1 MVSDRRTGRIVTVLL
16 LLLGWGGI
24 SAFAQFSSGIEGT
37 VHDTTGA
44 VVSGAKVTVTD
55 TRLGVSRNVVSGQN
69 GYFRVDGIAA
79 STYTVE
85 IQMAS
90 FQTWKQ
96 AGLTLQIAEIRTLS
110 PELKVGDV
118 SINVEVSA
126 MVASVDLV
134 TASTGSIISNVT
146 LAETPLVG
154 QNVYGLASLTPGMTG
169 AGVSTAGN
177 DNYTNEYAINLNAA
191 GLRQEENGYQIDDG
205 YTNTPSRGGST
216 SISPNPEI
224 VQSMDIRTN
233 DFDAQKGRNG
243 GSTVNVY
250 TVSGSNQFH
259 GNIDWYFTNNS
270 LAGTTHFQSSVP
282 PFTRNEMGATMGGPI
297 FRNKLFWFGAIDVLR
312 SSNPS
317 SYTATVETQDFVNWA
332 KTYEPSTVGYQFL
345 TMAPPAAY
353 PTTGLVPYSTYIKPS
368 NQGGTPGYFPT
379 PTGAALTA
387 LQSINIIGTI
397 PVSYST
403 AKDGYQWSFRVDD
416 YLGKND
422 RLYVDAIR
430 TYYSGP
436 GGGTRPAS
444 TQGNANSS
452 DFVNINWTHTFGS
465 HLINQTGANLIRP
478 YGANLTQVA
487 TEGIPYVNVT
497 NLAGFGSWAPGNFSQ
512 STYSWRDVMTATI
525 KTHTLKFGADLF
537 NTREVDHQGG
547 AFTRPTFT
555 YYNILD
561 LIQDEPVKQSGPAVN
576 LQNHQQAPYDRI
588 YRDLIE
594 GYYFQDDWK
603 LSPRFTVNLGVRYDM
618 MVNFFSIYSP
628 TLSRFNLG
636 TGATWNTKVAT
647 GTASL
652 ANTHKVLDHNIGG
665 FTPRVGFSWDVFG
678 KGRTAIRGGY
688 GMFEDQP
695 PYLHI
700 TDSTAGNLPNYF
712 SPVDDVTAGGATPKP
727 FVCTPV
733 GAWNMSCPVLNTS
746 NAVLNSSGGLVI
758 NGVISPAGMGG
769 YDPNFKMQQVE
780 AWSLSIQHQ
789 LQNNLIIELNYSGTA
804 AHHLL
809 VFQNDANRFAGDLI
823 QNNNHLKRLNP
834 NFAATGWASSDGNS
848 TGNYGSAEVIRPFT
862 HGLAFRGIYTY
873 GKALDEMSHAQSLD
887 SGSITSGSDFY
898 INNALH
904 AQRGRADFDIRQQF
918 TADGTWDAPNNYSS
932 TMVKSILGG
941 WQFGGKWVA
950 QTGLPFTVVNG
961 AGFAPICSGGAALVN
976 NQCPAGTTIVGNS
989 GGDYNADGYNT
1000 KLPNVPSFGSH
1011 LPGQSKD
1018 KFLSGIFTASQFP
1031 APGLGLVGTLGRN
1044 TYDRPGYKDFDFT
1057 FEKYFS
1063 VPWFF
1068 SEKMKIEAKGEVFN
1082 LFNRT
1087 NLNGVDSGMTDSSFG
1102 KSTSQLPPRSLQ
1114 LHLRASF

>member
-1 MVSDRRTGRIVTVLL
+1 MASDRRAGRIQMVLL
-16 LLLGWGGI
+16 LVVGLWGAP
-24 SAFAQFSSGIEGT
+24 AFAQFSSGIEGI

-44 VVSGAKVTVTD
+44 VIAGAKVRVTD
-55 TRLGVSRNVVSGQN
+55 TRLGVSKSVLTGQN
-69 GYFRVDGIAA
+69 GYFRVDSIAA
-79 STYTVE
+79 STYDVE
-85 IQMAS
+85 IQMPG

-118 SINVEVSA
+118 STNVEVSA
-126 MVASVDLV
+126 TAASVDLV
-134 TASTGSIISNVT
+134 TATTGSIISSQT

-154 QNVYGLASLTPGMTG
+154 QNIFGLASLTPGMTG
-169 AGVSTAGN
+169 GGVTTAGN
-177 DNYTNEYAINLNAA
+177 DNYTNEYAININAA

-205 YTNTPSRGGST
+205 YTNTPSRGGGT

-243 GSTVNVY
+243 GSTVDVY

-270 LAGTTHFQSSVP
+270 LSATTHFQSSVP
-282 PFTRNEMGATMGGPI
+282 TFSRNEMGATMGGPI
-297 FRNKLFWFGAIDVLR
+297 FKNKLFWFGAIDVLR

-317 SYTATVETQDFVNWA
+317 SYTATVETQDFYNWA
-332 KTYEPSTVGYQFL
+332 KANEPNTIGFQFL
-345 TMAPPAAY
+345 TMAPPATY
-353 PTTGLVPYSTYIKPS
+353 PTTGLVSVANYELPS
-368 NQGGTPGYFPT
+368 NQGGTPGYFAPPAGIPST
-379 PTGAALTA
+379 L
-387 LQSINIIGTI
+387 NIIGTI
-397 PVSYST
+397 PVSYSA

-422 RLYVDAIR
+422 RIYVDAIR

-452 DFVNINWTHTFGS
+452 DFVNINWTHTFNS
-465 HLINQTGANLIRP
+465 HLVNQTGANLIRP
-478 YGANLTQVA
+478 YGANLTQPA
-487 TEGIPYVNVT
+487 TEGIPYVNVN

-537 NTREVDHQGG
+537 NTREVDHQQG
-547 AFTRPTFT
+547 AFTRPTFN
-555 YYNILD
+555 YRNLLD
-561 LIQDEPVKQSGPAVN
+561 LIQDEPVYQSGPDVN

-594 GYYFQDDWK
+594 GYYLQDDWK
-603 LSPRFTVNLGVRYDM
+603 LTPRFTLNLGVRYDT

-636 TGATWNTKVAT
+636 SGSTWEAEIAG
-647 GTASL
+647 GTAAL
-652 ANTHKVLDHNIGG
+652 ASNHKVLDHNIGG
-665 FTPRVGFSWDVFG
+665 FTPRVGFSWDLFG
-678 KGRTAIRGGY
+678 KGKTAIRGGF

-712 SPVDDVTAGGATPKP
+712 NPVDDVTAGGPIPKP
-727 FVCTPV
+727 FICTAAGP
-733 GAWNMSCPVLNTS
+733 WNMSCPVLNTS
-746 NAVLNSSGGLVI
+746 NATLNSSGGLLV
-758 NGVISPAGMGG
+758 NGVISRAGMGG

-780 AWSLSIQHQ
+780 AWTLSVQQQ
-789 LQNNLIIELNYSGTA
+789 LKNNLIVELNYSGTA

-809 VFQNDANRFAGDLI
+809 IFQNDANRFAGDLI
-823 QNNNHLKRLNP
+823 KNNNQLQRLNP
-834 NFAATGWASSDGNS
+834 NFAATSWASSDGNS
-848 TGNYGSAEVIRPFT
+848 AGNYGSGEVIRSFT
-862 HGLAFRGIYTY
+862 HGLALRGIYTY
-873 GKALDEMSHAQSLD
+873 GKALDELSQAQSLD

-898 INNALH
+898 VNNALH

-918 TADGTWDAPNNYSS
+918 TADGTWDVPNSYSS
-932 TMVKSILGG
+932 LMLRSILGG
-941 WQFGGKWVA
+941 WQFGGKWIGE
-950 QTGLPFTVVNG
+950 TGLPFTVVNG
-961 AGFAPICSGGAALVN
+961 SGFAPICSGGAALVN
-976 NQCPAGTTIVGNS
+976 NQCPTGTTIIGNS

-1000 KLPNVPSFGSH
+1000 KLPNVPSFGAH
-1011 LPGQSKD
+1011 LGGQSKSQ
-1018 KFLSGIFTASQFP
+1018 FLNGIFTASQFP
-1031 APGLGLVGTLGRN
+1031 APGLGLEGNLGRN

-1063 VPWFF
+1063 LPWFF
-1068 SEKMKIEAKGEVFN
+1068 AEKVKIEAKGEAFN

-1087 NLNGVDSGMTDSSFG
+1087 NLNGVDSGMTDSTFG
-1102 KSTSQLPPRSLQ
+1102 QSTSQLPPRSLQ

>member
-1 MVSDRRTGRIVTVLL
+1 MASDRRASRILTALL
-16 LLLGWGGI
+16 LVVGLWGAP
-24 SAFAQFSSGIEGT
+24 AFAQFSSGIEGI

-44 VVSGAKVTVTD
+44 VIAGAKVTLTD
-55 TRLGVSRNVVSGQN
+55 TRLGVSRSVLTGQN

-79 STYTVE
+79 STYNVE

-96 AGLTLQIAEIRTLS
+96 AGLTLQIAEIHTLS

-118 SINVEVSA
+118 STNVEVSA
-126 MVASVDLV
+126 TAASVDLV
-134 TASTGSIISNVT
+134 TPTTGSIISSET
-146 LAETPLVG
+146 LAETPLSG

-169 AGVSTAGN
+169 GGVTTAGN
-177 DNYTNEYAINLNAA
+177 DNYTNEYAININAA

-205 YTNTPSRGGST
+205 YTNTPSRGGGT

-243 GSTVNVY
+243 GSTVDVY
-250 TVSGSNQFH
+250 TISGSNRFH

-270 LAGTTHFQSSVP
+270 LSATTHFQSSVP
-282 PFTRNEMGATMGGPI
+282 TFSRNEMGATMGGPI

-317 SYTATVETQDFVNWA
+317 SYTATVETQDFYNWA
-332 KTYEPSTVGYQFL
+332 KANEPNTVGFQFL
-345 TMAPPAAY
+345 TMAPPATY
-353 PTTGLVPYSTYIKPS
+353 PTAGLVSVASYELPS
-368 NQGGTPGYFPT
+368 DQGGTPGYFAPPAGIPST
-379 PTGAALTA
+379 L
-387 LQSINIIGTI
+387 NIIGTI
-397 PVSYST
+397 PVSYSA
-403 AKDGYQWSFRVDD
+403 AKNGYQWSFRIDD

-422 RLYVDAIR
+422 RIYVDAIR

-452 DFVNINWTHTFGS
+452 DFVNINWTHTFNS
-465 HLINQTGANLIRP
+465 HLVNQTGANLIRP
-478 YGANLTQVA
+478 YGANLTQPA
-487 TEGIPYVNVT
+487 TEGIPYVNVN

-537 NTREVDHQGG
+537 NTREVDHQQG

-555 YYNILD
+555 YRNLLD
-561 LIQDEPVKQSGPAVN
+561 LIQDEPVSQTGPDVN

-594 GYYFQDDWK
+594 GYYLQDDWK
-603 LSPRFTVNLGVRYDM
+603 LGPRFTLNLGVRYDT

-628 TLSRFNLG
+628 TLARFNLG
-636 TGATWNTKVAT
+636 TGSTWEAKIAT

-652 ANTHKVLDHNIGG
+652 ASNHKVLDHNIGG

-678 KGRTAIRGGY
+678 KGKTAIRGGF

-712 SPVDDVTAGGATPKP
+712 SPVDDVTAGGPIPKP
-727 FVCTPV
+727 FVCTAV
-733 GAWNMSCPVLNTS
+733 GAWNMSCPVLDTS
-746 NAVLNSSGGLVI
+746 NATLNSSGGLLV
-758 NGVISPAGMGG
+758 NGVVSRAGMGG
-769 YDPNFKMQQVE
+769 YDSNFKMQQVE
-780 AWSLSIQHQ
+780 AWSLSVQQQ
-789 LQNNLIIELNYSGTA
+789 LQNNLIVELNYSGTA

-823 QNNNHLKRLNP
+823 QNNNQLQRLNP
-834 NFAATGWASSDGNS
+834 NFATASWASSDGNS
-848 TGNYGSAEVIRPFT
+848 AGNYGSGEVIRSFT
-862 HGLAFRGIYTY
+862 HGLALRGIYTY
-873 GKALDEMSHAQSLD
+873 GKALDELSQAQSLD

-898 INNALH
+898 VNNALH

-918 TADGTWDAPNNYSS
+918 TADGTWDVPNSYSS
-932 TMVKSILGG
+932 LMLRNIIGG
-941 WQFGGKWVA
+941 WQFGGKWIGE
-950 QTGLPFTVVNG
+950 TGLPFTVVNG
-961 AGFAPICSGGAALVN
+961 SGFAPICSGGAALVN

-1000 KLPNVPSFGSH
+1000 KLPNVPSFGAH
-1011 LPGQSKD
+1011 LGGQSKAQ
-1018 KFLSGIFTASQFP
+1018 FLNGIFMASQFP
-1031 APGLGLVGTLGRN
+1031 APGSRSGRQPWPQHLRQAGVQGLRLHLR
-1044 TYDRPGYKDFDFT
+1044 
-1057 FEKYFS
+1057 EILQSS
-1063 VPWFF
+1063 VVLCG
-1068 SEKMKIEAKGEVFN
+1068 KGED
-1082 LFNRT
+1082 R
-1087 NLNGVDSGMTDSSFG
+1087 GQG
-1102 KSTSQLPPRSLQ
+1102 RSLQ
-1114 LHLRASF
+1114 SV